1 VDGNVSLWGS
11 SEEDDLLGFVV
22 EVVDTESGDI
32 RRRVF
37 VIESVRAVST
47 VSTISTVRSISV
59 NSVVDIV
66 ATVVSLESVVGILV
80 GFVVGNLV
88 GVVVGAVAVGTVF
101 LASETVGFDAVGSV
115 FAVVAT
121 RSVADSVTVLLGG
134 TMVSMTDIALEV
146 AVTAGSVSDLSAGTA
161 VLVVVVLLVL
171 NIDRFVIETVTELVS
186 AMAVTVLAVTMLRLA
201 KTVIEATGEATVLR
215 LVNVLVNGLVKTLGL
230 VNGLVK
236 TLGLVIGLV
245 KTLGLVIG
253 LVKTLG
259 LVIGLDVAVTVL
271 GLVIGFVKIML
282 DVVVTVLG
290 LVIIVLEMTVI
301 AKTVL
306 AAKSAWAMKT
316 LAAVRT
322 VTKVSELFKTLLA
335 AEIRVLELFELFKTE
350 LAAVGTVLKASKLCE
365 TVLTGSLIAI
375 AWARFALDNT
385 EGFVWFVVN
394 FLLLLAVLKVA
405 IAATFTS
412 ITVLTGSGTGLAKTL
427 LAASVGI
434 NVMFLAVVL
443 TVVATVAGNYVAV
456 LRALGVA
463 RFNGVFSAV
472 GLVSAISFKFH
483 LAAKT
488 VFAVKTTVMAAVAV
502 ATGTSNN
509 NLLKTV
515 FAVNTVIAMRADRV
529 PVVFF
534 VIRVVASLVAAVSA
548 MTMAT
553 VSATRNDVAGIRAH

>member
-1 VDGNVSLWGS
+1 
-11 SEEDDLLGFVV
+11 
-22 EVVDTESGDI
+22 
-32 RRRVF
+32 
-37 VIESVRAVST
+37 
-47 VSTISTVRSISV
+47 
-59 NSVVDIV
+59 
-66 ATVVSLESVVGILV
+66 
-80 GFVVGNLV
+80 
-88 GVVVGAVAVGTVF
+88 
-101 LASETVGFDAVGSV
+101 
-115 FAVVAT
+115 
-121 RSVADSVTVLLGG
+121 
-134 TMVSMTDIALEV
+134 
-146 AVTAGSVSDLSAGTA
+146 
-161 VLVVVVLLVL
+161 
-171 NIDRFVIETVTELVS
+171 
-186 AMAVTVLAVTMLRLA
+186 
-201 KTVIEATGEATVLR
+201 
-215 LVNVLVNGLVKTLGL
+215 
-230 VNGLVK
+230 
-236 TLGLVIGLV
+236 
-245 KTLGLVIG
+245 
-253 LVKTLG
+253 
-259 LVIGLDVAVTVL
+259 
-271 GLVIGFVKIML
+271 
-282 DVVVTVLG
+282 VVTVLG

-322 VTKVSELFKTLLA
+322 VTKVSELFKTLLAAEIRVLELFELLNTVLVAVSIMLKVSELFKTLLA

-443 TVVATVAGNYVAV
+443 TVVATVAGNDVAV